1 MTVSE
6 TVIEDFHV
14 KIYDMEKSV
23 CDAVKY
29 RNRIGIDVSSE
40 ILRNYLSRKDRD
52 ITRLY
57 AYANVMRLGK
67 RMDELV
73 KYMI

>member
-1 MTVSE
+1 M
-6 TVIEDFHV
+6 
-14 KIYDMEKSV
+14 SV
-23 CDAVKY
+23 H

-40 ILRNYLSRKDRD
+40 ILRNYLSRKDND

-57 AYANVMRLGK
+57 AYANDMRLGK

>member
-1 MTVSE
+1 
-6 TVIEDFHV
+6 
-14 KIYDMEKSV
+14 MEKSV

-40 ILRNYLSRKDRD
+40 ILRNYLSRKDSD

-57 AYANVMRLGK
+57 AYAKDMRLGK